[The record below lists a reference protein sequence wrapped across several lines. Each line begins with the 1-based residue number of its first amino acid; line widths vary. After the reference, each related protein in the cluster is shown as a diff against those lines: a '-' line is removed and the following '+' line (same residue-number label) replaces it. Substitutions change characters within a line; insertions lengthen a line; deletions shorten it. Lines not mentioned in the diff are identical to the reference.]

1 MEAAFTFHVLR
12 FTSGDT
18 MDIIKAKRL
27 MIALKNM
34 GVDQYIGAEKDG
46 PTLEGLKKVTMACIR
61 CGLAQTR
68 KTVVFGE
75 GNAKADIVFVGE
87 APGEEE
93 DNQGR
98 PFVGRAGKLLDQLIE
113 RIGVKRSDV
122 FICNVLK
129 CRPPGNRDPQADEIS
144 CCKDYLIAQLNIIRP
159 RVICT
164 LGRHAYNTLLEVDA
178 PITRIRGKMTSF
190 KGIPLLPTYHPSY
203 LLRSQG
209 KIKEAWEDM
218 ETLKQFIK

>member
-1 MEAAFTFHVLR
+1 MNITR
-12 FTSGDT
+12 
-18 MDIIKAKRL
+18 AKGL

-34 GVDQYIGAEKDG
+34 GVDQYIGAQKDG
-46 PTLEGLKKVTMACIR
+46 PTLDGLKAVTMACAR
-61 CGLAQTR
+61 CELAQTR
-68 KTVVFGE
+68 KMVVFGE
-75 GNAKADIVFVGE
+75 GNPKADIVFVGE

-98 PFVGRAGKLLDQLIE
+98 PFVGRAGKLLDQLID
-113 RIGVKRSDV
+113 RIGIRRNDV

-129 CRPPGNRDPQADEIS
+129 CRPPGNRDPEPLEIA
-144 CCKDYLIAQLNIIRP
+144 CCKEYLLEQLDIIRP
-159 RVICT
+159 KVICT

-178 PITRIRGKMTSF
+178 PITRIRGKMTTF
-190 KGIPLLPTYHPSY
+190 RGTPLLPTYHPSY

-218 ETLKQFIK
+218 ETLKQFVK

>member
-1 MEAAFTFHVLR
+1 
-12 FTSGDT
+12 
-18 MDIIKAKRL
+18 MDAKQAKGL
-27 MIALKNM
+27 LTALKNM
-34 GVDQYIGAEKDG
+34 GVEEYAFAEKTG
-46 PTLEGLKKVTMACIR
+46 PTLAHLKKTVLACER
-61 CGLAQTR
+61 CDLAKTR

-75 GNAKADIVFVGE
+75 GNPKADIVFVGE

-113 RIGVKRSDV
+113 RIGVGRGDV

-129 CRPPGNRDPQADEIS
+129 CRPPGNRDPEPQEAAS
-144 CCKDYLIAQLNIIRP
+144 CKEYLLAQLDIIRP

-178 PITRIRGKMTSF
+178 PISRIRGKMTTF
-190 KGIPLLPTYHPSY
+190 RGIPLLPTYHPSY
-203 LLRSQG
+203 LLRSQS
-209 KIKEAWEDM
+209 KITDAWEDM
-218 ETLKQFIK
+218 ETLKKML

>member
-1 MEAAFTFHVLR
+1 
-12 FTSGDT
+12 
-18 MDIIKAKRL
+18 MDAKQAKGL
-27 MIALKNM
+27 LTALKNM
-34 GVDQYIGAEKDG
+34 GVDEYAFAEKKG
-46 PTLEGLKKVTMACIR
+46 PTLTELKKTVLACER
-61 CGLAQTR
+61 CDLAKTR

-75 GNAKADIVFVGE
+75 GNPKANIVFVGE

-113 RIGVKRSDV
+113 RIGVKRGDV

-129 CRPPGNRDPQADEIS
+129 CRPPGNRDPEPQEAAS
-144 CCKDYLIAQLNIIRP
+144 CREYLLPQLDIIRP

-178 PITRIRGKMTSF
+178 PISRIRGKLTNF
-190 KGIPLLPTYHPSY
+190 RGIPLLPTYHPSY
-203 LLRSQG
+203 LLRSQS
-209 KIKEAWEDM
+209 KIKDAWEDM
-218 ETLKQFIK
+218 ETLKKML

>member
-1 MEAAFTFHVLR
+1 
-12 FTSGDT
+12 
-18 MDIIKAKRL
+18 MDILQAKAL
-27 MIALKNM
+27 MTALKNM
-34 GVDQYIGAEKDG
+34 GVDRYIGAQTNG
-46 PTLEGLKKVTMACIR
+46 PTLDGLKAVVTACTR
-61 CGLAQTR
+61 CGLAGTR
-68 KTVVFGE
+68 KSVVFGE
-75 GNAKADIVFVGE
+75 GNPRADIVFVGE

-93 DNQGR
+93 DNQAR

-129 CRPPGNRDPQADEIS
+129 CRPPGNRDPEPAEVA
-144 CCKDYLIAQLNIIRP
+144 CCKEYLLAQLDIIGP

-178 PITRIRGKMTSF
+178 PITRIRGKITTF
-190 KGIPLLPTYHPSY
+190 RGTPLLPTYHPSY

-218 ETLKQFIK
+218 EALKEFVK

>member
-1 MEAAFTFHVLR
+1 
-12 FTSGDT
+12 
-18 MDIIKAKRL
+18 MDAKRFL
-27 MIALKNM
+27 TALKNM
-34 GVDQYIGAEKDG
+34 GVDEYVFAAKEG
-46 PTLEGLKKVTMACIR
+46 PSLGELKKTVLACEK
-61 CGLAQTR
+61 CGLAKTR

-75 GNAKADIVFVGE
+75 GDPKADIVFVGE

-113 RIGVKRSDV
+113 RIGIKRSDV

-129 CRPPGNRDPQADEIS
+129 CRPPGNRDPEPQEVAS
-144 CCKDYLIAQLNIIRP
+144 CKGHLLSQLDIIRP
-159 RVICT
+159 RIICT

-178 PITRIRGKMTSF
+178 PITRIRGKMTTF
-190 KGIPLLPTYHPSY
+190 RGTPLLPTYHPSY
-203 LLRSQG
+203 LLRSQS

-218 ETLKQFIK
+218 ETLKKMLRPG

>member
-1 MEAAFTFHVLR
+1 
-12 FTSGDT
+12 
-18 MDIIKAKRL
+18 MDIAQAKGL

-34 GVDQYIGAEKDG
+34 GVEQYIGAQKEG
-46 PTLEGLKKVTMACIR
+46 PTLEGLKDAVLTCTR
-61 CGLAQTR
+61 CKLATTR

-75 GNAKADIVFVGE
+75 GSPRADIVFVGE

-129 CRPPGNRDPQADEIS
+129 CRPPGNRDPEPDEVT
-144 CCKDYLIAQLNIIRP
+144 CCKEYLLAQLGIIRP
-159 RVICT
+159 RIICT
-164 LGRHAYNTLLEVDA
+164 LGRHAYNTLLEADA
-178 PITRIRGKMTSF
+178 PITRIRGKMTTF
-190 KGIPLLPTYHPSY
+190 QGIPLLPTYHPSY

-209 KIKEAWEDM
+209 KITEAWEDM

>member
-1 MEAAFTFHVLR
+1 
-12 FTSGDT
+12 
-18 MDIIKAKRL
+18 MDVRNAKGL
-27 MIALKNM
+27 LTALKNM
-34 GVDQYIGAEKDG
+34 GVDEYAFAEKKG
-46 PTLEGLKKVTMACIR
+46 PTLSELKKTVLSCER
-61 CGLAQTR
+61 CGLAKTR
-68 KTVVFGE
+68 KSVVFGE
-75 GNAKADIVFVGE
+75 GSPKADIVFVGE

-129 CRPPGNRDPQADEIS
+129 CRPPGNRDPEPDEAAA
-144 CCKDYLIAQLNIIRP
+144 CKEYLLAQLDIIRP

-164 LGRHAYNTLLEVDA
+164 LGRHAYNTLLETDA
-178 PITRIRGKMTSF
+178 PITRIRGKLTTF
-190 KGIPLLPTYHPSY
+190 RGIPLLPTYHPSY

-209 KIKEAWEDM
+209 RIKEAWEDM
-218 ETLKQFIK
+218 DTLKTML

>member
-1 MEAAFTFHVLR
+1 MNIVR
-12 FTSGDT
+12 
-18 MDIIKAKRL
+18 AKGL
-27 MIALKNM
+27 MMALKNM
-34 GVDQYIGAEKDG
+34 GVDQYIGAQKDG
-46 PTLEGLKKVTMACIR
+46 PTLDGLKAITMACIR
-61 CGLAQTR
+61 CVLAQTR

-75 GNAKADIVFVGE
+75 GNPGADIVFVGE

-129 CRPPGNRDPQADEIS
+129 CRPPGNRDPQPEEVA
-144 CCKDYLIAQLNIIRP
+144 CCKDYLLAQLDIIHP
-159 RVICT
+159 KVICT

-178 PITRIRGKMTSF
+178 PITRIRGKMTAF
-190 KGIPLLPTYHPSY
+190 RGIPLLPTYHPSY

>member
-1 MEAAFTFHVLR
+1 MNIVR
-12 FTSGDT
+12 
-18 MDIIKAKRL
+18 AKGL

-34 GVDQYIGAEKDG
+34 GVDQYIGMQKNG
-46 PTLEGLKKVTMACIR
+46 PTLDGLKAVTMACIR
-61 CGLAQTR
+61 CDLAQTR

-75 GNAKADIVFVGE
+75 GDPNADIVFVGE

-98 PFVGRAGKLLDQLIE
+98 PFVGRAGKLLDQLID
-113 RIGVKRSDV
+113 RIGIRRNDV

-129 CRPPGNRDPQADEIS
+129 CRPPGNRDPEPVEVA
-144 CCKDYLIAQLNIIRP
+144 CCKDYLLAQIDIIRP

-178 PITRIRGKMTSF
+178 PITRIRGKMTTF
-190 KGIPLLPTYHPSY
+190 RGVPLLPTYHPSY

-218 ETLKQFIK
+218 ETLKEYVKK

>member
-1 MEAAFTFHVLR
+1 MN
-12 FTSGDT
+12 
-18 MDIIKAKRL
+18 IIRAKAL

-34 GVDQYIGAEKDG
+34 GVEQYIGAQKDG
-46 PTLEGLKKVTMACIR
+46 PTLEGLKRVVMACMR
-61 CGLAQTR
+61 CPLAQTR

-75 GNAKADIVFVGE
+75 GNANADIVFIGE

-113 RIGVKRSDV
+113 RIGVKRNDV

-129 CRPPGNRDPQADEIS
+129 CRPPGNRDPEPDEIA
-144 CCKDYLIAQLNIIRP
+144 CCKDYLLAQLVIIRP
-159 RVICT
+159 RAICT
-164 LGRHAYNTLLEVDA
+164 LGRHAYNTLLGVDA
-178 PITRIRGKMTSF
+178 AITRIRGKMTTF
-190 KGIPLLPTYHPSY
+190 QGIPLLPTYHPSY

-209 KIKEAWEDM
+209 KIKEAREDM
-218 ETLKQFIK
+218 ETLRQFVK

>member
-1 MEAAFTFHVLR
+1 M
-12 FTSGDT
+12 
-18 MDIIKAKRL
+18 
-27 MIALKNM
+27 KNM
-34 GVDQYIGAEKDG
+34 GIEGYAFAEKNG
-46 PTLEGLKKVTMACIR
+46 PTLAHLKKTVLACER
-61 CGLAQTR
+61 CDLAKTR

-75 GNAKADIVFVGE
+75 GNPKADIVFVGE

-113 RIGVKRSDV
+113 RIGVDRNDV

-129 CRPPGNRDPQADEIS
+129 CRPPGNRDPEPQEAAS
-144 CCKDYLIAQLNIIRP
+144 CKEYLLAQLDIIRP

-178 PITRIRGKMTSF
+178 PISRIRGKMTTF
-190 KGIPLLPTYHPSY
+190 RGIPLLPTYHPSY
-203 LLRSQG
+203 LLRSQS
-209 KIKEAWEDM
+209 KITDAWEDM
-218 ETLKQFIK
+218 ETLKKML

>member
-1 MEAAFTFHVLR
+1 
-12 FTSGDT
+12 
-18 MDIIKAKRL
+18 MDAKQAKGL
-27 MIALKNM
+27 LTALKNM
-34 GVDQYIGAEKDG
+34 GVEEYAFAEKKG
-46 PTLEGLKKVTMACIR
+46 PTLAHLKKTVLACER
-61 CGLAQTR
+61 CDLAKTR

-75 GNAKADIVFVGE
+75 GNPKADIVFVGE

-113 RIGVKRSDV
+113 RIGVDRSDV

-129 CRPPGNRDPQADEIS
+129 CRPPGNRDPEPQEAAS
-144 CCKDYLIAQLNIIRP
+144 CREYLLAQLDIIRP

-178 PITRIRGKMTSF
+178 PISRIRGKMTTF
-190 KGIPLLPTYHPSY
+190 RGTPLLPTYHPSY
-203 LLRSQG
+203 LLRSQS
-209 KIKEAWEDM
+209 KITDAWEDM
-218 ETLKQFIK
+218 ETLKKML

>member
-1 MEAAFTFHVLR
+1 
-12 FTSGDT
+12 
-18 MDIIKAKRL
+18 MDITQAKGL
-27 MIALKNM
+27 MRALKNM
-34 GVDQYIGAEKDG
+34 GVEQYIGAQKDG
-46 PTLEGLKKVTMACIR
+46 PTLEGLKSVVMACVR
-61 CGLAQTR
+61 CSLAQTR

-75 GNAKADIVFVGE
+75 GSPKAGIVFVGE

-98 PFVGRAGKLLDQLIE
+98 PFVGRAGKLLDQLID

-129 CRPPGNRDPQADEIS
+129 CRPPGNRDPQPDEIA
-144 CCKDYLIAQLNIIRP
+144 CCKEYLLAQLDTIRP

-178 PITRIRGKMTSF
+178 PITRIRGKMTTF
-190 KGIPLLPTYHPSY
+190 RGVPLLPTYHPSY
-203 LLRSQG
+203 LLRSQS
-209 KIKEAWEDM
+209 KISEAWEDM
-218 ETLKQFIK
+218 ETLKNFVK

>member
-1 MEAAFTFHVLR
+1 M
-12 FTSGDT
+12 
-18 MDIIKAKRL
+18 
-27 MIALKNM
+27 KNM
-34 GVDQYIGAEKDG
+34 GVEEYAFAEKTG
-46 PTLEGLKKVTMACIR
+46 PTLAHLKKTVLACER
-61 CGLAQTR
+61 CDLAKTR

-75 GNAKADIVFVGE
+75 GNPKADIVFVGE

-113 RIGVKRSDV
+113 RIGVGRGDV

-129 CRPPGNRDPQADEIS
+129 CRPPGNRDPEPQEAAS
-144 CCKDYLIAQLNIIRP
+144 CKEYLLAQLDIIRP

-178 PITRIRGKMTSF
+178 PISRIRGKMTTF
-190 KGIPLLPTYHPSY
+190 RGIPLLPTYHPSY
-203 LLRSQG
+203 LLRSQS
-209 KIKEAWEDM
+209 KITDAWEDM
-218 ETLKQFIK
+218 ETLKKML